1 MTKKA
6 ENSGITLNKSEVAL
20 VKGMLKR
27 GDRQH
32 DIAAW
37 FGVNG
42 GRIADIATEKKHK
55 EIIAKTTDLP
65 PKGPYLAG
73 KDADAAIIALEA
85 VKETISLALGLIAER
100 RKKYSQF

>member
-1 MTKKA
+1 MSKRA
-6 ENSGITLNKSEVAL
+6 ENSGVSLNPEEVAI

-32 DIAAW
+32 DVAAW

-42 GRIADIATEKKHK
+42 GRIAEIAKGLKHK
-55 EIIAKTTDLP
+55 DVKAKEKGLP
-65 PKGPYLAG
+65 PKGPYLAAKG
-73 KDADAAIIALEA
+73 AIIALEA
-85 VKETISLALGLIAER
+85 AQDTISTALSLIAER